1 MGLKEELNDQMKASM
16 KSGDKVRLSTI
27 RMLLSEIKNAEIA
40 KRGELTDE
48 ELMAVVSKEAKGR
61 KESIEEFSKGGRQ
74 DLVDK
79 ESKELKVLEEYLPE
93 QMSEDE
99 LRRTIE
105 ETVEQVGAS
114 SPGDIGKVMG
124 SLMPRIRGKADGKL
138 ANRIAREMLE
148 LP

>member
-48 ELMAVVSKEAKGR
+48 ELMAVVSKEAKVR

-99 LRRTIE
+99 LRRMIGETI
-105 ETVEQVGAS
+105 EQVGAS

-138 ANRIAREMLE
+138 ANQIAREMLE

>member
-48 ELMAVVSKEAKGR
+48 ELMAVISKEAKVR

-99 LRRTIE
+99 LRRTIG
-105 ETVEQVGAS
+105 ETIEQVGAS

-138 ANRIAREMLE
+138 ANQIAREMLE